1 HGSAEFIYVL
11 SGRLVVNVNGKDAA
25 LETGDAVYF
34 DSSVPHGYR
43 REGEAIATAIVVTSS

>member
-1 HGSAEFIYVL
+1 
-11 SGRLVVNVNGKDAA
+11 
-25 LETGDAVYF
+25 VYF